1 MKKCYHIPVLLTLT
15 SFLSAQPGIQ
25 WQRSLGGSESEQA
38 RCIRQTKDG
47 GYIIA
52 GFTSSY
58 NGDIFGNHG
67 GVDYWVAKLS
77 TTGSIQWKKAL
88 GGSDHEWA
96 YSVDQTNDEG
106 FVIAGFTLSNDWNVS
121 GNHGDKDAWIVK
133 LDKNGVL
140 QWQKALGG
148 SNWED
153 AWSVQQT
160 TDNGYILAGRA
171 SSTDGDVTGNHGGWD
186 YWVVKLDET
195 GAIQWK
201 KSYGG
206 SLADNAYS
214 IRQTHDDGYIVTGEA
229 DSNDGNISGNHGNGD
244 YWVVKL
250 SSEGAIQWQKALGTN
265 SLDRSNEVCP
275 TSDGG
280 YIVIG
285 EVSAKNGD
293 VTVHHGGYDFWA
305 VKLNESGE
313 IQWQKSLGG
322 SGEEYGKA
330 ICPTMDGG
338 YIIAGATD
346 SNDGDVSDN
355 DGGQD
360 AWLVKLNGQGEIQWK
375 KTYGGTMAE
384 WASSVQQTDDG
395 GYVFAGYAW
404 SNDGDVSGNHGGT
417 QDMWIVKLFPENTPT
432 SAPTSLPLD
441 IYPNPAHQAIFL
453 NGIRESSE
461 AFVSISDL
469 LGRMVYRQNMPPETA
484 SIDVS
489 TLQSGL
495 YLITAKMSSGQVYAG
510 KFWKD

>member
-1 MKKCYHIPVLLTLT
+1 
-15 SFLSAQPGIQ
+15 
-25 WQRSLGGSESEQA
+25 
-38 RCIRQTKDG
+38 
-47 GYIIA
+47 
-52 GFTSSY
+52 
-58 NGDIFGNHG
+58 
-67 GVDYWVAKLS
+67 
-77 TTGSIQWKKAL
+77 
-88 GGSDHEWA
+88 
-96 YSVDQTNDEG
+96 
-106 FVIAGFTLSNDWNVS
+106 
-121 GNHGDKDAWIVK
+121 
-133 LDKNGVL
+133 
-140 QWQKALGG
+140 
-148 SNWED
+148 
-153 AWSVQQT
+153 
-160 TDNGYILAGRA
+160 
-171 SSTDGDVTGNHGGWD
+171 
-186 YWVVKLDET
+186 
-195 GAIQWK
+195 
-201 KSYGG
+201 
-206 SLADNAYS
+206 
-214 IRQTHDDGYIVTGEA
+214 
-229 DSNDGNISGNHGNGD
+229 
-244 YWVVKL
+244 
-250 SSEGAIQWQKALGTN
+250 
-265 SLDRSNEVCP
+265 
-275 TSDGG
+275 
-280 YIVIG
+280 
-285 EVSAKNGD
+285 VSAKNGD

-461 AFVSISDL
+461 AFVCISDL

-489 TLQSGL
+489 TLPSGF